1 VRLSTRAH
9 YAVRAILDLA
19 LHSTHGPVAIQEIA
33 RRQAISPSYLEQLFV
48 KLRRGQ
54 IIRSVRGAR
63 GGYQLARPADQVHLA
78 DIIELVDE
86 PLQPVACLDGRKDCA
101 RASDCL
107 TRNVWRRLG
116 NHIRTFLTSITVD
129 QLVREIH
136 QRGTTSQGEGQV
148 PSGEQEEHSNA
159 LQ

>member
-33 RRQAISPSYLEQLFV
+33 RRQAISSSYLEQLFV

-54 IIRSVRGAR
+54 LIRSVRGAR
-63 GGYQLARPADQVHLA
+63 GGYQLARPADQVHLV
-78 DIIELVDE
+78 DIMELVDE
-86 PLQPVACLDGRKDCA
+86 PLQPVACLDGQKDCA
-101 RASDCL
+101 RASQCVTQDI
-107 TRNVWRRLG
+107 WRQLG
-116 NHIRTFLTSITVD
+116 NHIRTFLTSITVE
-129 QLVREIH
+129 QLVREIR
-136 QRGTTSQGEGQV
+136 QRGTTSHGNDQTPRED
-148 PSGEQEEHSNA
+148 QEEHSDA

>member
-1 VRLSTRAH
+1 MRLSTRAH

-33 RRQAISPSYLEQLFV
+33 RRQAISSSYLEQLFV
-48 KLRRGQ
+48 KLRRGRLV
-54 IIRSVRGAR
+54 RSIRGAR

-86 PLQPVACLDGRKDCA
+86 PLQPVACLDGEKDCT
-101 RASDCL
+101 RSNDCI
-107 TRNVWRRLG
+107 TRGIWRQLG
-116 NHIRTFLTSITVD
+116 NHIRTFLSSITVD
-129 QLVREIH
+129 QLVRESL
-136 QRGTTSQGEGQV
+136 QRGTTIPGNDHNPKGDLED
-148 PSGEQEEHSNA
+148 HSDA

>member
-19 LHSTHGPVAIQEIA
+19 LHATEGPVAIQEIA
-33 RRQAISPSYLEQLFV
+33 RRQAISSSYLEQLFV
-48 KLRRGQ
+48 KLRRGR

-63 GGYQLARPADQVHLA
+63 GGYLLARPADQVHLA
-78 DIIELVDE
+78 DIIDLVDE
-86 PLQPVACLDGRKDCA
+86 PLQPVACLDGQKDCT
-101 RASDCL
+101 RASHCITQDI
-107 TRNVWRRLG
+107 WRQLG

-129 QLVREIH
+129 QLVHQIR
-136 QRGTTSQGEGQV
+136 QRGASSHGHDQALKE
-148 PSGEQEEHSNA
+148 ERKEHSHA

>member
-116 NHIRTFLTSITVD
+116 HHIRTFLTSITVD

-148 PSGEQEEHSNA
+148 PGGEQEEHSNA

>member
-1 VRLSTRAH
+1 MRLSTRAH

-19 LHSTHGPVAIQEIA
+19 LHSSQGPVAIQEIA
-33 RRQAISPSYLEQLFV
+33 RRQAISSSYLGQLFV

-101 RASDCL
+101 QASHCI
-107 TRNVWRRLG
+107 TRNIWRQLG
-116 NHIRTFLTSITVD
+116 NHIRTFLSSITVE

-136 QRGTTSQGEGQV
+136 QSGTTSQGDGQV
-148 PSGEQEEHSNA
+148 PGEEQEEHSNA
-159 LQ
+159 VQ

>member
-1 VRLSTRAH
+1 MRLSTRAH
-9 YAVRAILDLA
+9 YAVRAVLDLA

-33 RRQAISPSYLEQLFV
+33 RRQAISSSYLEQLFV

-86 PLQPVACLDGRKDCA
+86 PLEPVACLDGQKDCA
-101 RASDCL
+101 RASHCI
-107 TRNVWRRLG
+107 TQNIWRRLG
-116 NHIRTFLTSITVD
+116 NHIRTFLSSVTVD
-129 QLVREIH
+129 QLVRETH
-136 QRGTTSQGEGQV
+136 QRGTTLESGVQVAGE
-148 PSGEQEEHSNA
+148 EQEECDNA
-159 LQ
+159 VQ